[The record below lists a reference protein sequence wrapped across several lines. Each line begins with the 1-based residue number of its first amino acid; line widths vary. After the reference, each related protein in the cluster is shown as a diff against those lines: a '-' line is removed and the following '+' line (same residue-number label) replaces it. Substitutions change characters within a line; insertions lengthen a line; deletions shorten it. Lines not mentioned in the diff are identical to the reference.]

1 MTDESEAGENV
12 RPALTFT
19 VELSVKVSDGRT
31 DVLVLKMSFGLFFNL
46 QRRNGR
52 ARERARERETSAGS

>member
-19 VELSVKVSDGRT
+19 EELSVKVSDGRT
-31 DVLVLKMSFGLFFNL
+31 DGCSGTENVFRTVF
-46 QRRNGR
+46 
-52 ARERARERETSAGS
+52 